1 MKVIFFFLFF
11 RSLLKSTFTPLPI
24 FWLLLFSVFIFY
36 LAGKKRFARLF
47 FALSVFWLFLISTPF
62 LPKALLSTLENRYNP
77 ILLPFESETRLHD
90 PDSIVHI
97 LVLGNGY
104 ETDSRLSSCDQ
115 LSSSGMARLVEG
127 IRIHRL
133 LPNSILIFSGNA
145 GYQPVPQSKV
155 SALAAQELGVD
166 SNSIQILTEPWN
178 TKNEAIEYYKR
189 YGASHKLYL
198 ITDAAHMPRAIMHFR
213 NNGLIPIPVP
223 TNFVLRKNL
232 IPGSLTDYL
241 PGSHNIRF
249 MEIVFQEYLG
259 ILWAL
264 LGGD

>member
-1 MKVIFFFLFF
+1 MKVIILFSFF
-11 RSLLKSTFTPLPI
+11 RSFLKSILTPLPF
-24 FWLLLFSVFIFY
+24 FWLLLISVFIFY
-36 LAGKKRFARLF
+36 LIGKKKSAKLVLTFCIVWF
-47 FALSVFWLFLISTPF
+47 FIISTPF
-62 LPKALLSTLENRYNP
+62 LPKTLLATLENRYYP
-77 ILLPFESETRLHD
+77 IRIPLETDVRLVSK
-90 PDSIVHI
+90 DSYTHI

-104 ETDSRLSSCDQ
+104 ETDSRLSFCDQ
-115 LSSSGMARLVEG
+115 LSPSGTARLVEG
-127 IRIHRL
+127 IRLFHL
-133 LPNSILIFSGNA
+133 LPHSTLIFSGNA
-145 GYQPVPQSKV
+145 GYQPFPQSKI
-155 SALAAQELGVD
+155 SALAAMELGID

-198 ITDAAHMPRAIMHFR
+198 ITDAAHMHRAIMHFR
-213 NNGLIPIPVP
+213 NNGIIPIPVP
-223 TNFVLRKNL
+223 TNFMLRKNL

-259 ILWAL
+259 ILWAK